1 MIVAVTCEKAD
12 CTVATT
18 GTCLLSQ
25 PNPSECPHYRAKSAS
40 PASQAQEVKPQES
53 EPEPPP
59 VDLSATARRASRTFH
74 AGIELGTVDAADI
87 MKSRY
92 GHVIAVLGSTDVG
105 KTCFLCSLYLMAS
118 NAMLPSGYL
127 FAGSQSL
134 QAFEDRARGLREWK
148 DGKLAKQLV
157 DHTHLDTRQ
166 PSLLHLGLREA
177 SGERRRFDLL
187 LTDLPGEWTD
197 NLVKKASAADAFKFL
212 ARADGIIVVVDGK
225 LLMADETRHA
235 VQQEMIYFVDRLAGT
250 VGVSK
255 VTPFVL
261 WVSKSD
267 EIDKLVPPA
276 ATELAAHIEQH
287 GYHVTVISA
296 AAFSRSPAKV
306 ENGMGV
312 FNAIETIL
320 RHQDV
325 QGINAASEIPATR
338 AFGRFRG

>member
-1 MIVAVTCEKAD
+1 MAVTCEKAD

-25 PNPSECPHYRAKSAS
+25 PNPAECPHYRAQSAS
-40 PASQAQEVKPQES
+40 PAPQAQEVMPHES
-53 EPEPPP
+53 DPEPPP
-59 VDLSATARRASRTFH
+59 VDLSATSRRASRTFH
-74 AGIELGTVDAADI
+74 AGIELGTTDAADI

-118 NAMLPSGYL
+118 NKLLPSDYL
-127 FAGSQSL
+127 FSGSQSL

-157 DHTHLDTRQ
+157 DHTHLDTTRQ

-197 NLVKKASAADAFKFL
+197 NLVKKASASDAFKFL

-225 LLMADETRHA
+225 LLTVDETRHA

-255 VTPFVL
+255 DTPFVL
-261 WVSKSD
+261 LVSKSD
-267 EIDKLVPPA
+267 EIDELVPPA
-276 ATELAAHIEQH
+276 ATELASHIEQH

-296 AAFSRSPAKV
+296 AAFSRSPEKV
-306 ENGMGV
+306 KNGMGV
-312 FNAIETIL
+312 FDAIETIL
-320 RHQDV
+320 RY
-325 QGINAASEIPATR
+325 QGAQEIDAASEIPATR